1 MIPGWVLL
9 IASLAYAALLFAVA
23 WLGDRRHIYPKHV
36 RLRPVVYSLALAVYC
51 SSWTFYGAVGSAARD
66 GPSYL
71 PIYLGPVLLF
81 VLFMPFFER
90 LVRVAKQHNV
100 TSIAD
105 LVASRFGK
113 SNRLAVV
120 ITLIALTAAV
130 PYVALQ
136 LKAVAMS
143 VEVMTGASR
152 EGLAGPWAADSALWV
167 AAAMALFAMLFG
179 TRAIDAAEHHPG
191 LVLAVAVESLVKLVA
206 FVAVGLFAVAAFGDL
221 GSLAAGVRA
230 LPVAGDNFASF
241 VTQTLIALTAIFCL
255 PRQFQVGVVECAEPA
270 DLRHARWMFPAYLAV
285 ISVFVLPIAAL
296 GLAGS
301 GGTAVN
307 PDTFVLRLPLA
318 AGHEWLAMLAYIGG
332 FSAATGMVIVV
343 CVALA
348 TMISNDLLLP
358 LIWRLRARR
367 GELAAHSTR
376 LVLWTRR
383 AAIVLLLALAF
394 AYYRGV
400 PSAPSLASIG
410 LLAFAAVAQFAPA
423 LLASLYWPRASRAGV
438 MAGLLVGYGLWLY
451 TLLLPGLLAIE
462 GAPPSWVTEGPA
474 GLGLLAPQALF
485 GLVPPDPL
493 THGVFWSLFANVLV
507 LVAVSRLRRP
517 SLDEQLRASA
527 FLEPEAAAAGLRGAP
542 IPGGATAG
550 DLMTLAEHVLGP
562 RSAARLMAEHARET
576 GRALAPGD
584 PADVGLLRRV
594 EHDIAGAIGAASAR
608 LMLTSTLRGAGLKL
622 GQVVALL
629 DETSAQLRL
638 SRGLLEAMMD
648 NMAQAISVV
657 DRELKLV
664 AWNRRYEE
672 MFRYPPGLL
681 YAGRPVE
688 DVIRFN
694 AGRGWCGRGEVED
707 LVRRRMA
714 HLAARNPHV
723 SSRELPDGLVIELR
737 TQPLDDGGLVTTFT
751 DVTDYKRVESELRLA
766 AETLEERV
774 LERTEQLRQAKLE
787 AEQANQG
794 KTRFVAAAS
803 HDLLQPMNAARLFLS
818 ALRSRDLRD
827 PEAKS
832 LAERVDTSLRAAEE
846 LLDALLDVTKLDSGG
861 VTPQPVDFPAAQLL
875 DSLAEQF
882 APLAADRRLS
892 LKVMPTRLAVRSDP
906 RMLKRVLQ
914 NFLGNAL
921 RYTRRG
927 GVVIGCR
934 RRGAEVEFQ
943 VWDTGPGV
951 PADALTEIFEE
962 FRRLDQPSPWGEKG
976 LGLGLSICDR
986 ISRLLDAPLVVRS
999 RPGRGSLF
1007 AIRVPRSTAA
1017 IRPRGEGPQRTRA
1030 AALAGMTVLCLDDEP
1045 DILAGMAALL
1055 GRWGVRVLAA
1065 RSAGEAHALVAS
1077 MRPDA
1082 VLADYHLRG
1091 EQTGLEVL
1099 AELCARAGG
1108 CPGALITANA
1118 SEALAQQARERG
1130 YALLRKPVKPA
1141 ALRALLGSFP
1151 RPRPAAAVQ
1160 AGASS

>member
-1 MIPGWVLL
+1 MIPGWVLFV
-9 IASLAYAALLFAVA
+9 ASLAYAALLFAVA
-23 WLGDRRHIYPKHV
+23 WAGDRTRLYPNHA
-36 RLRPVVYSLALAVYC
+36 RLRPMVYSLALAVYC

-66 GPSYL
+66 GSSYL

-90 LVRVAKQHNV
+90 LVRVAKQRNV

-105 LVASRFGK
+105 LVAARFGK

-143 VEVMTGASR
+143 LEVLTGASR
-152 EGLAGPWAADSALWV
+152 QGLAGPWAADSALWV
-167 AAAMALFAMLFG
+167 AAALAVFAMLFG
-179 TRAIDAAEHHPG
+179 TRKIDAAEHHPG

-206 FVAVGLFAVAAFGDL
+206 FVAVGAFAAASLGGAEGLVAA
-221 GSLAAGVRA
+221 VRA
-230 LPVAGDNFASF
+230 LPAGEGGVAPFL
-241 VTQTLIALTAIFCL
+241 TQTLLATTAIFCL

-270 DLRHARWMFPAYLAV
+270 DLRRARWLFPAYLIV

-296 GLAGS
+296 GVQVSAG
-301 GGTAVN
+301 AVN
-307 PDTFVLRLPLA
+307 PDTFVLWLPLA
-318 AGHEWLAMLAYIGG
+318 AGHDWLAMLAYIGG

-348 TMISNDLLLP
+348 TMLSNDLLLP
-358 LIWRLRARR
+358 AIWRLRARR
-367 GELAAHSTR
+367 GAIAARSAR

-383 AAIVLLLALAF
+383 AAIVVLLALAF

-400 PSAPSLASIG
+400 PAAPSLASIG

-438 MAGLLVGYGLWLY
+438 LTGLLTGFGLWLY
-451 TLLLPGLLAIE
+451 TLLLPSLLAIE
-462 GAPPSWVTEGPA
+462 GAPPRWVVEGPL

-493 THGVFWSLFANVLV
+493 THGVFWSLLANVLG
-507 LVAVSRLRRP
+507 LVTVSRLRRP
-517 SLDEQLRASA
+517 SLDEQLRATA
-527 FLEPEAAAAGLRGAP
+527 FLEPEPVDAGLRGAP
-542 IPGGATAG
+542 LPGGATAG

-562 RSAARLMAEHARET
+562 RAAARLMAEHARDT
-576 GRALAPGD
+576 GRVLAPAD

-608 LMLTSTLRGAGLKL
+608 LMLTNTLRGAGLKL

-657 DRELKLV
+657 DRDLKLV
-664 AWNRRYEE
+664 AWNRRYED
-672 MFRYPPGLL
+672 MFRYPPGWL
-681 YAGRPVE
+681 YVGRAVE
-688 DVIRFN
+688 DVIRYN
-694 AGRGWCGRGEVED
+694 AERGWCGPGDVEA
-707 LVRRRMA
+707 LVARRMA
-714 HLAARNPHV
+714 HLRARNAHV
-723 SSRELPDGLVIELR
+723 SSRQLPDGRVIELR
-737 TQPLDDGGLVTTFT
+737 TQPLEDGGLVTTFT
-751 DVTDYKRVESELRLA
+751 DVTDYKRVEAELRRI

-774 LERTEQLRQAKLE
+774 EERTEQLRLAKLE
-787 AEQANQG
+787 AEQANQS

-827 PEAKS
+827 PEAHS

-846 LLDALLDVTKLDSGG
+846 LLDALLDVSKLDSGG
-861 VTPQPVDFPAAQLL
+861 VTPQLTDFPASRLL
-875 DSLAEQF
+875 DSVAEQF

-892 LKVMPTRLAVRSDP
+892 LRAMPTRLVVRSDP

-914 NFLGNAL
+914 NFVGNAL

-934 RRGAEVEFQ
+934 RRGAEVELQ

-951 PADALTEIFEE
+951 PAEALTQIFEE
-962 FRRLDQPSPWGEKG
+962 FRRLEQPSPWGEKG

-986 ISRLLDAPLVVRS
+986 IARLLGARLVVRS

-1007 AIRVPRSTAA
+1007 AIRVPRGVAA
-1017 IRPRGEGPQRTRA
+1017 PPQRDGVRTRPTP
-1030 AALAGMTVLCLDDEP
+1030 AALGGMTVLCLDDEP

-1065 RSAGEAHALVAS
+1065 RSAGEAHALAAS
-1077 MRPDA
+1077 ARPDA

-1091 EQTGLEVL
+1091 PQTGLEVL
-1099 AELCARAGG
+1099 DELCARAGG

-1118 SEALAQQARERG
+1118 SEALAEEARGRG

-1141 ALRALLGSFP
+1141 ALRALLASFP
-1151 RPRPAAAVQ
+1151 RRRAEATPQ

>member
-9 IASLAYAALLFAVA
+9 AASLGYAGLLFAIA
-23 WLGDRRHIYPKHV
+23 WAGDRRRVYPRQL

-81 VLFMPFFER
+81 AFFLPFFER
-90 LVRVAKQHNV
+90 LVRVSKRHNV

-120 ITLIALTAAV
+120 ITLIALTAAI

-143 VEVMTGASR
+143 VEVVTGAPR
-152 EGLAGPWAADSALWV
+152 GGLAGPWMADSAMWV
-167 AAAMALFAMLFG
+167 AITMALFAMLFG
-179 TRAIDAAEHHPG
+179 TRSVDAAEHHPG

-206 FVAVGLFAVAAFGDL
+206 FVAVGIFAALAFAGPRE
-221 GSLAAGVRA
+221 LAGAVRA
-230 LPVAGDNFASF
+230 LPVAGDNLPAFL
-241 VTQTLIALTAIFCL
+241 TQTLVSFTAIFCL
-255 PRQFQVGVVECAEPA
+255 PRQFQVGVVECADPA
-270 DLRHARWMFPAYLAV
+270 DLRRARWLFPGYLAV

-296 GLAGS
+296 GVATAPAG
-301 GGTAVN
+301 GVD
-307 PDTFVLRLPLA
+307 PDTFVLWLPLA
-318 AGHEWLAMLAYIGG
+318 ADLEWLAMLAYIGG
-332 FSAATGMVIVV
+332 FSAATGMVVVV

-358 LIWRLRARR
+358 MIWRARERR
-367 GELAAHSTR
+367 GGLAARSTR

-423 LLASLYWPRASRAGV
+423 LVASLYWPRATRAGV
-438 MAGLLVGYGLWLY
+438 LAGLGAGYALWLY
-451 TLLLPGLLAIE
+451 TLLVPGLLAAG
-462 GAPPSWVTEGPA
+462 GAPPDWLGEGP
-474 GLGLLAPQALF
+474 LGLSFLAPGALF
-485 GLVPPDPL
+485 GLEAPDTL
-493 THGVFWSLFANVLV
+493 THGVAWSLAANVLALV
-507 LVAVSRLRRP
+507 LVSRLRRA
-517 SLDEQLRASA
+517 SLDDQLRAAA
-527 FLEPEAAAAGLRGAP
+527 FLEDAPADAALTAAPL
-542 IPGGATAG
+542 PGRTTAG

-562 RSAARLMAEHARET
+562 RAAAALAAEHAGHG
-576 GRALAPGD
+576 GRALAAGD
-584 PADVGLLRRV
+584 PADLGLLRRV
-594 EHDIAGAIGAASAR
+594 EHEIAGAIGAASAR
-608 LMLTSTLRGAGLKL
+608 LMLTSTLRGTGLKL
-622 GQVVALL
+622 GQVVSLL

-638 SRGLLEAMMD
+638 SRGLLQAMMD
-648 NMAQAISVV
+648 NMAQAISVI
-657 DRELKLV
+657 DRDLKLV
-664 AWNRRYEE
+664 AWNRRYEQL
-672 MFRYPPGLL
+672 FRYPPGLL
-681 YAGRPVE
+681 YPGRAIE
-688 DVIRFN
+688 DLLRYN
-694 AGRGWCGRGEVED
+694 AARGWCGPGDVGE
-707 LVRRRMA
+707 LVRRRLA
-714 HLAARNPHV
+714 HMAARTPHV
-723 SSRELPDGLVIELR
+723 STRELPDGQVIELR
-737 TQPLDDGGLVTTFT
+737 MQPLDDGGMVTTFT
-751 DVTDYKRVESELRLA
+751 DVTDYKRVEAQLRRV

-774 LERTEQLRQAKLE
+774 GERTEELRQAKLE
-787 AEQANQG
+787 AEQANQS

-818 ALRSRDLRD
+818 ALRTRELRD
-827 PEAKS
+827 PEARK

-861 VTPQPVDFPAAQLL
+861 VTPSMSGFPAAQLL
-875 DSLAEQF
+875 ESIAEQF
-882 APLAADRRLS
+882 APLAADRRLT
-892 LKVMPTRLAVRSDP
+892 LKAMPTALGVHSDP

-914 NFLGNAL
+914 NFVANAL

-934 RRGAEVEFQ
+934 RRGGEVEFQ

-951 PADALTEIFEE
+951 PAEALTAIFEE

-976 LGLGLSICDR
+976 IGLGLSICDR
-986 ISRLLDAPLVVRS
+986 IARLLDAGLGVRS
-999 RPGRGSLF
+999 RPGRGSVF
-1007 AIRVPRSTAA
+1007 SIRVPRSHALPRA
-1017 IRPRGEGPQRTRA
+1017 DARPARLRG
-1030 AALAGMTVLCLDDEP
+1030 AALGGLTVLCLDDEP

-1055 GRWGVRVLAA
+1055 GRWGVRVLEA
-1065 RSAGEAHALVAS
+1065 RSLGEAHALAAS
-1077 MRPDA
+1077 SPPDA
-1082 VLADYHLRG
+1082 ILADYHLRG
-1091 EQTGLEVL
+1091 PQSGLEAL
-1099 AELCARAGG
+1099 DELCARVGG

-1118 SEALAQQARERG
+1118 SESLAERAREAG

-1141 ALRALLGSFP
+1141 ALRALLASFP
-1151 RPRPAAAVQ
+1151 RPRATPAVQ
-1160 AGASS
+1160 AGPSS